1 MPPLPLIVV
10 LGATASGKTRL
21 ALYLAQALGGE
32 IINADAMAVYR
43 GMEIGVAKPTPAE
56 RALAPHHCLD
66 LCDCSED
73 CNLQRWFDAADTALK
88 DIHARQKIPIVV
100 GGSPLYL
107 KTLLEGLSA
116 GAPRDDALRQTL
128 EAEYAAGPEAMLE
141 RLRRVDPVYAASRHA
156 NDQRRIVRALEV
168 FQLTGLPFSQHH
180 VTDGIRRKDLA
191 PLLIGL
197 QWPQEELHR
206 RINARSRA
214 MFAGGLV
221 EEVRSLAPRLSRTA
235 RQAVGYKEVLGFLAG
250 EYDQEKALEMTM
262 RASRMLAKQQRT
274 WYRRFADINWLAG
287 EAPDL
292 DIQSLDLCRQ
302 NLSSI
307 AT

>member
-1 MPPLPLIVV
+1 MTPIPLIVV

-32 IINADAMAVYR
+32 LINADAMAVYR

-56 RALAPHHCLD
+56 RSLAPHHCLD

-88 DIHARQKIPIVV
+88 DIYARQKIPIVV

-116 GAPRDDALRQTL
+116 GAPRDEVLRQTL
-128 EAEYAAGPEAMLE
+128 EAEYAANPEAMLE

-168 FQLTGLPFSQHH
+168 FQLTGIPFSQHH
-180 VTDGIRRKDLA
+180 VTDGIRRTDLA

-206 RINARSRA
+206 RINTRSRQ
-214 MFAGGLV
+214 MFAAGLV

-235 RQAVGYKEVLGFLAG
+235 RQAVGYKEVLGHLAS
-250 EYDQEKALEMTM
+250 EYDLDKALEMTM

-274 WYRRFADINWLAG
+274 WYRRFSDIRWLAG
-287 EAPDL
+287 DALDL
-292 DIQSLDLCRQ
+292 DVQALELCTQSIPR
-302 NLSSI
+302 SEP
-307 AT
+307 